1 MLRMLFQVCCSCYS
15 ESNIMEAF
23 VRKNIGN
30 LSSSPRYLEGVPGN
44 WRKSQKEGHEEQ
56 GEIKELGGNA

>member
-1 MLRMLFQVCCSCYS
+1 
-15 ESNIMEAF
+15 MEAF